1 MSTRSPALTTPL
13 GYSHSKTSNLKRLV
27 ELVIPFIH
35 STEEESTATVSQ
47 VYYLQMLC
55 NLHAIIVYLKVI
67 EIMFYIHLK
76 QLNSKINEIVFSK
89 QNFFFFFG

>member
-1 MSTRSPALTTPL
+1 MTP
-13 GYSHSKTSNLKRLV
+13 
-27 ELVIPFIH
+27 IIH
-35 STEEESTATVSQ
+35 STEEESTATVSH

-89 QNFFFFFG
+89 QKFFFLADTVLNFFL

>member
-1 MSTRSPALTTPL
+1 
-13 GYSHSKTSNLKRLV
+13 
-27 ELVIPFIH
+27 
-35 STEEESTATVSQ
+35 
-47 VYYLQMLC
+47 MLC

-89 QNFFFFFG
+89 QKKFFFLADTVLNFFL

>member
-1 MSTRSPALTTPL
+1 
-13 GYSHSKTSNLKRLV
+13 
-27 ELVIPFIH
+27 
-35 STEEESTATVSQ
+35 
-47 VYYLQMLC
+47 MLC

-89 QNFFFFFG
+89 QKKFFFLADTVLNFFREDNYEITVSFFKDVF